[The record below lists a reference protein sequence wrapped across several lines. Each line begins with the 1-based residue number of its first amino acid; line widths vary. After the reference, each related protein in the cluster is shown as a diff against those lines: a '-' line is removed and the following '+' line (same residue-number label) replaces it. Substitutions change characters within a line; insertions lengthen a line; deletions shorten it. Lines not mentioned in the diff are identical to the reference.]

1 MSSYEYE
8 DYVRDQRKKINQV
21 LVTEDQIK
29 EQKQVELRQ
38 VVYDE
43 LLKKYNVLQNE
54 IKEKNEKIE
63 MLEAM
68 VVDDMEKLGAYE
80 QDRWIKIPYEKMR
93 LMFLLQERPEFI
105 LCCIDKENNFKCA
118 KAPNEIR

>member
-8 DYVRDQRKKINQV
+8 DYLRDQRKKINQV

-68 VVDDMEKLGAYE
+68 VVDDMEKQE
-80 QDRWIKIPYEKMR
+80 SFDRDRIVEIPYEKMR
-93 LMFLLQERPEFI
+93 LMFLLQDKPTSIF
-105 LCCIDKENNFKCA
+105 LCFDKENKLKWA

>member
-54 IKEKNEKIE
+54 IKEKDEKIE

-68 VVDDMEKLGAYE
+68 VVDDMEKLEAYE